1 MKRAGTS
8 RVPDKLIAIGAS
20 PSHGMAHKQVRSP
33 AIEQQAAQIVCLAE
47 ASQQAAYTWNLVSDT
62 IEWDANAAEVLKV
75 ANLDCISTGRHF
87 SALIASEHL
96 DRRLAAISNRFP
108 HATWQEEPYEIQFR
122 FQPGGRRSSTSLWLE
137 DLGRISLDENG
148 RPLHA
153 RGVLRVIDEEFIKQK
168 KLQYHSD
175 HDELTGQLN
184 RIRLTDALG
193 AVISRSIHERKQSAF
208 LMVSISNLS
217 MVNETFGFDVGDEV
231 IALVGRLMKD
241 AIRAGDTL
249 GRYSSNKFGI
259 VLGDCGPVKMQIAAE
274 RLIKVVRS
282 ASIITTSCPL
292 TATVSIGGVV
302 VPDQATTPQHAMGAA
317 LQALEGA
324 RAKRFDSFMPYEPS
338 PTRESLRRKSKSIAD
353 DVVSALNQ
361 NRMRLVLQPLVNAKT
376 QVPEIY
382 ECLLRLHKEDGSIV
396 SAGDFIPT
404 SEQIGLS
411 HLIDQRTL
419 ELSVDLLRS
428 HPHLKI
434 AMNVSGLTSVDTEW
448 LRSLREL
455 TDGQRDITRRMIVE
469 ITETAAIEDLE
480 HSEHFVDSLKDMG
493 CKVAIDDFGAGYTS
507 FKNLKRLNV
516 DMLKIDGAFVKNLLF
531 DDDDQVFINT
541 MVEIARTFKIKTVA
555 EWVADVETARILTDA
570 GIDYLQGYFYGQPI
584 PAVDYVDDPSPA
596 PISYDASTSKAE

>member
-1 MKRAGTS
+1 M
-8 RVPDKLIAIGAS
+8 
-20 PSHGMAHKQVRSP
+20 
-33 AIEQQAAQIVCLAE
+33 
-47 ASQQAAYTWNLVSDT
+47 
-62 IEWDANAAEVLKV
+62 
-75 ANLDCISTGRHF
+75 
-87 SALIASEHL
+87 
-96 DRRLAAISNRFP
+96 
-108 HATWQEEPYEIQFR
+108 
-122 FQPGGRRSSTSLWLE
+122 
-137 DLGRISLDENG
+137 
-148 RPLHA
+148 
-153 RGVLRVIDEEFIKQK
+153 
-168 KLQYHSD
+168 
-175 HDELTGQLN
+175 
-184 RIRLTDALG
+184 
-193 AVISRSIHERKQSAF
+193 
-208 LMVSISNLS
+208 
-217 MVNETFGFDVGDEV
+217 
-231 IALVGRLMKD
+231 
-241 AIRAGDTL
+241 
-249 GRYSSNKFGI
+249 
-259 VLGDCGPVKMQIAAE
+259 
-274 RLIKVVRS
+274 
-282 ASIITTSCPL
+282 
-292 TATVSIGGVV
+292 
-302 VPDQATTPQHAMGAA
+302 
-317 LQALEGA
+317 
-324 RAKRFDSFMPYEPS
+324 
-338 PTRESLRRKSKSIAD
+338 
-353 DVVSALNQ
+353 
-361 NRMRLVLQPLVNAKT
+361 
-376 QVPEIY
+376 PEIY